1 MPAAPCRGGGGWP
14 RLRIKRR
21 EIYSVGLEKE
31 TDLIQMVLVVFVGTL
46 TSECCS
52 AAATERG
59 AIGGCRGRRSWVLA
73 PGQEPHDL
81 RMHCGRSQA
90 CTR

>member
-1 MPAAPCRGGGGWP
+1 M
-14 RLRIKRR
+14 
-21 EIYSVGLEKE
+21 
-31 TDLIQMVLVVFVGTL
+31 QMVLVVFVGTR
-46 TSECCS
+46 TSEGCS

-59 AIGGCRGRRSWVLA
+59 AIGGCRGRRSWMLA

-81 RMHCGRSQA
+81 RMDCDRSQA